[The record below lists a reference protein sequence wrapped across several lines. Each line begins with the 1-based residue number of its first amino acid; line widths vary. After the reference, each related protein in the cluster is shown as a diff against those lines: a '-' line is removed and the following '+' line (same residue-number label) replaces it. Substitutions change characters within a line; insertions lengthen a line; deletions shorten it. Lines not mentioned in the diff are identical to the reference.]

1 VSSSS
6 NDTAAGTRR
15 CCTGAAGLRASRFSS
30 SLAIH
35 AALEPRHRCVSALE
49 KKFGEKVMNCGGNL
63 TTREGVEGGAS
74 CYLLTGRPRLYL
86 ACLALAAAS
95 SAARELPL
103 SALRS
108 SPDTLRAPPP
118 SAICEQ
124 KWA

>member
-35 AALEPRHRCVSALE
+35 AALEPRHIE
-49 KKFGEKVMNCGGNL
+49 KKFGEKVMNCGRNL

>member
-1 VSSSS
+1 M
-6 NDTAAGTRR
+6 TRLPER
-15 CCTGAAGLRASRFSS
+15 GAAARAPLACALHSSQAPSRST
-30 SLAIH
+30 
-35 AALEPRHRCVSALE
+35 PRLSPDTGVIE
-49 KKFGEKVMNCGGNL
+49 KKFGEKIMNCGPNL

>member
-1 VSSSS
+1 M
-6 NDTAAGTRR
+6 TRLPERGAAARAPLACALHASQAHSRSTPRLSPD
-15 CCTGAAGLRASRFSS
+15 TGAA
-30 SLAIH
+30 I
-35 AALEPRHRCVSALE
+35 E
-49 KKFGEKVMNCGGNL
+49 KKFGEKVMNCGTNL

>member
-1 VSSSS
+1 M
-6 NDTAAGTRR
+6 TRLPERGAAARAPLACALHASQAHSRSTPRLSPD
-15 CCTGAAGLRASRFSS
+15 TGAA
-30 SLAIH
+30 I
-35 AALEPRHRCVSALE
+35 E
-49 KKFGEKVMNCGGNL
+49 KKFGEKVMNCEQNL